1 MDVIELTREL
11 GKAIQQDDRYIAYN
25 LAKQVNDNDSEL
37 QADIERFSQLRSDL
51 SKAMSEENKDGDK
64 LQKIDEELKAVYQK
78 IMSNKNM
85 IVFNAAQQALEGLI
99 NNVNQII
106 SLCAN
111 GEDPD
116 TCQPLQDAQ
125 EAVLPAA
132 DAADRHQY
140 VKNLQKE
147 QPNGNRQ
154 KQNFSDD
161 AAISGDQG

>member
-25 LAKQVNDNDSEL
+25 LAKQVNDNDSVL
-37 QADIERFSQLRSDL
+37 QADIERFSQLRDDL
-51 SKAMSEENKDGDK
+51 NKAMCEENKDGDK
-64 LQKIDEELKAVYQK
+64 LQKIDKELKSTYQK

-85 IVFNAAQQALEGLI
+85 IVFTAAQQALEALI

-116 TCQPLQDAQ
+116 TCQPST
-125 EAVLPAA
+125 
-132 DAADRHQY
+132 
-140 VKNLQKE
+140 
-147 QPNGNRQ
+147 GCTG
-154 KQNFSDD
+154 SC
-161 AAISGDQG
+161 STCGGCG

>member
-78 IMSNKNM
+78 IMSNKNR

-116 TCQPLQDAQ
+116 TCQPST
-125 EAVLPAA
+125 
-132 DAADRHQY
+132 
-140 VKNLQKE
+140 
-147 QPNGNRQ
+147 GCTG
-154 KQNFSDD
+154 SC
-161 AAISGDQG
+161 STCGGCG

>member
-37 QADIERFSQLRSDL
+37 QSDIERFSQLRSDL

-85 IVFNAAQQALEGLI
+85 VIFNAAQQALEGLI

-116 TCQPLQDAQ
+116 TCQPST
-125 EAVLPAA
+125 
-132 DAADRHQY
+132 
-140 VKNLQKE
+140 
-147 QPNGNRQ
+147 GCTG
-154 KQNFSDD
+154 SC
-161 AAISGDQG
+161 STCGGCG

>member
-1 MDVIELTREL
+1 MDAIAMAREL

-116 TCQPLQDAQ
+116 TCQPST
-125 EAVLPAA
+125 
-132 DAADRHQY
+132 
-140 VKNLQKE
+140 
-147 QPNGNRQ
+147 GCTG
-154 KQNFSDD
+154 SC
-161 AAISGDQG
+161 STCGGCG

>member
-37 QADIERFSQLRSDL
+37 QADIERFSQLRDDL
-51 SKAMSEENKDGDK
+51 NKAMCEENKDGDK

-78 IMSNKNM
+78 IMSNKN
-85 IVFNAAQQALEGLI
+85 ILVFNAAQQALEGLI

-116 TCQPLQDAQ
+116 TCQPST
-125 EAVLPAA
+125 
-132 DAADRHQY
+132 
-140 VKNLQKE
+140 
-147 QPNGNRQ
+147 GCTG
-154 KQNFSDD
+154 SC
-161 AAISGDQG
+161 STCGGCG

>member
-37 QADIERFSQLRSDL
+37 QADIERFSQLRDDL
-51 SKAMSEENKDGDK
+51 NKAMCEENKDGDK

-85 IVFNAAQQALEGLI
+85 LVFNAAQQALEGLI

-116 TCQPLQDAQ
+116 TCQSST
-125 EAVLPAA
+125 
-132 DAADRHQY
+132 
-140 VKNLQKE
+140 
-147 QPNGNRQ
+147 GCTG
-154 KQNFSDD
+154 SC
-161 AAISGDQG
+161 STCGGCG

>member
-37 QADIERFSQLRSDL
+37 QADIERFSQLRDDL
-51 SKAMSEENKDGDK
+51 NKAMCEENKDGDK

-85 IVFNAAQQALEGLI
+85 LVFNAAQQVLEGLI

-116 TCQPLQDAQ
+116 TCQPST
-125 EAVLPAA
+125 
-132 DAADRHQY
+132 
-140 VKNLQKE
+140 
-147 QPNGNRQ
+147 GCTG
-154 KQNFSDD
+154 SC
-161 AAISGDQG
+161 STCGGCG

>member
-85 IVFNAAQQALEGLI
+85 LVFNAAQQALEGLI

-116 TCQPLQDAQ
+116 TCQPST
-125 EAVLPAA
+125 
-132 DAADRHQY
+132 
-140 VKNLQKE
+140 
-147 QPNGNRQ
+147 GCTG
-154 KQNFSDD
+154 SC
-161 AAISGDQG
+161 STCGGCG

>member
-25 LAKQVNDNDSEL
+25 LAKQLNDHDSEL
-37 QADIERFSQLRSDL
+37 LADIERFSQLRDDL
-51 SKAMSEENKDGDK
+51 NKAMCEENKDGDK

-85 IVFNAAQQALEGLI
+85 LVFNAAQQALEGLI

-116 TCQPLQDAQ
+116 TCQPST
-125 EAVLPAA
+125 
-132 DAADRHQY
+132 
-140 VKNLQKE
+140 
-147 QPNGNRQ
+147 GCTG
-154 KQNFSDD
+154 SC
-161 AAISGDQG
+161 STCGGCG

>member
-37 QADIERFSQLRSDL
+37 QDDIERFSQLRDDL
-51 SKAMSEENKDGDK
+51 NKAMCEENKDGDK

-85 IVFNAAQQALEGLI
+85 LVFNAAQQALEGLI

-116 TCQPLQDAQ
+116 TCQPST
-125 EAVLPAA
+125 
-132 DAADRHQY
+132 
-140 VKNLQKE
+140 
-147 QPNGNRQ
+147 GCTG
-154 KQNFSDD
+154 SC
-161 AAISGDQG
+161 STCGGCG